1 MALIM
6 DTISLSIIHALIDL
20 ECLAKFLKRT
30 STDISSERCRLRSN
44 NDNNNN
50 NNHYYYYNI
59 YVYSAISTQGVGGG
73 VLSYV
78 TYSPIRVCAAQR
90 GRDFETPDLERG
102 IHFRGVF

>member
-50 NNHYYYYNI
+50 NNNHYYYYNI

-73 VLSYV
+73 GGYSHTLPIVLYGYV
-78 TYSPIRVCAAQR
+78 P
-90 GRDFETPDLERG
+90 PN
-102 IHFRGVF
+102 GVVILKLLI